1 VLFAPVFILGVHK
14 SGTSLLRSL
23 LDDTPELAVLPR
35 EPHFFE
41 RAGLGVS
48 YPLRPSPASDLSETA
63 FLRRV
68 TNALRREMTD
78 GNPYSDAPDFTGYD
92 ADVFLADGW
101 RDGPDTLASRY
112 ERYAEALWWTITSH
126 PLGGRRVV
134 DKSTEYLE
142 FAPLL
147 ATFFADAS
155 FIHVVRNPYAVLVS
169 YRSYKMKYAGAYPDL
184 RVIGRALAY
193 GAYWQFRNTATMQSY
208 SVVRYEDLACRPA
221 DSMRQVADSIRSP
234 FHEGMLNPTLLGDRW
249 GGNSTTDSS
258 FAGVSDTRLEAWRT
272 EITPA
277 EVRAVNAALPGA
289 LLERLGY
296 EQLPTPSRR
305 ATLRR
310 HSKEASGDYLRNRL
324 L

>member
-1 VLFAPVFILGVHK
+1 VLVAPVFILGVHK

-48 YPLRPSPASDLSETA
+48 YPLRPSPPSDLSESA
-63 FLRRV
+63 FLDRI
-68 TNALRREMTD
+68 TTALRREMTD
-78 GNPYSDAPDFTGYD
+78 GNPYSDAPGFQGYD
-92 ADVFLADGW
+92 VDAFLTDGW

-112 ERYAEALWWTITSH
+112 ERYVEALWWTITSH
-126 PLGGRRVV
+126 PLGDLRVV

-142 FAPLL
+142 FAHLL
-147 ATFFADAS
+147 DALFSDAS
-155 FIHVVRNPYAVLVS
+155 FIHVVRNPYAALVS
-169 YRSYKMKYAGAYPDL
+169 YRSYRVKYAGTYPDL
-184 RVIGRALAY
+184 QVVGRALAY
-193 GAYWQFRNTATMQSY
+193 GAYWQFRNMETIPSY
-208 SVVRYEDLACRPA
+208 RIVRYEDLASRP
-221 DSMRQVADSIRSP
+221 DESMRDVADFIRSP
-234 FHEGMLNPTLLGDRW
+234 FHQGMLNPTLLGNRW
-249 GGNSTTDSS
+249 EGNSTTDSS
-258 FAGVSDTRLEAWRT
+258 FAGVSDTRLETWRT

-277 EVRAVNAALPGA
+277 EVRAVNVALPGA
-289 LLERLGY
+289 LLEKLGY